1 MQILE
6 DGRVKYEV
14 GDRVKV
20 VGKIRPC
27 LYDPHMT
34 PEMESTIGEL
44 ATVADVRQHE
54 LYDGSMV
61 HLPMLKF
68 DNGANRRGYVW
79 APEWL
84 EPLDD
89 NATLDL
95 MALLEG
101 CS

>member
-14 GDRVKV
+14 DDRVRV
-20 VGKIRPC
+20 VGKIWPC

-34 PEMESTIGEL
+34 PEMESAIGEV
-44 ATVADVRQHE
+44 ATVADVRLHE
-54 LYDGSMV
+54 LYDGTIV
-61 HLPMLKF
+61 YLPRLNF
-68 DNGANRRGYVW
+68 DNGARRSGFVW

-101 CS
+101 CP